1 MAVIKIQNTRNVVG
15 AIRYLTKEASHDGVH
30 ARVGSVMTQNVSFKN
45 ADREMMH
52 LLKKFGKTKNV
63 QAYLAIQSFSV
74 EELNPDKQSDLTLA
88 TAIGL
93 ETARKMWGEDR
104 QIFVVT
110 QADNGIVHN
119 HIVCCSPD
127 IRYGKSLRG
136 KQTNHKYAMEI
147 SDQVI
152 EDYGVE
158 NLNSQKSEFRE
169 KQSMGEI
176 KRREKGLYVW
186 KDDLKNRIR
195 DCMDREDI
203 LSTEDFK
210 NVMESDYDVDVR
222 ISEKGNLSYRFIDQ
236 ENKDR
241 KCRASRLGNVY
252 GKEGIDYGIKDNWTK
267 KIKKSRSKSRNK
279 SKRIGSIESINVG
292 NENRV
297 VRREVEPVGFDFERS
312 RDTWEE
318 SEKYCKEFE
327 ELSEYVGNGDE
338 QSSYNRREH
347 EGSTESDRKDDRQK
361 DSGDKTTNSGDQ
373 GDSFRGFEPTERSRR
388 KESEERDRKLREA
401 NEARFREVQRQLEQ
415 DVAEMYKNNGDNDFE
430 FF

>member
-30 ARVGSVMTQNVSFKN
+30 ARVGSVSTQNVSFQN
-45 ADREMMH
+45 ADREMIH

-74 EELNPDKQSDLTLA
+74 DELNPESKTDLDKA
-88 TAIGL
+88 NIIGL
-93 ETARKMWGEDR
+93 QTAKKMWGKDR

-152 EDYGVE
+152 ADYGVKNF
-158 NLNSQKSEFRE
+158 NLQKSEFRE

-186 KDDLKNRIR
+186 KDDLKSRIR

-222 ISEKGNLSYRFIDQ
+222 ISGKGNLSYRFIDQ

-252 GKEGIDYGIKDNWTK
+252 GKDGIEYGITENR
-267 KIKKSRSKSRNK
+267 IKRNKKSRNK
-279 SKRIGSIESINVG
+279 SKRIGSIESVNVG
-292 NENRV
+292 EENRIN
-297 VRREVEPVGFDFERS
+297 RREIESVGLDFERS
-312 RDTWEE
+312 RDAL
-318 SEKYCKEFE
+318 EKSRTDYKEFE
-327 ELSEYVGNGDE
+327 ELSEYVGNCDGK
-338 QSSYNRREH
+338 SSYNRQEH
-347 EGSTESDRKDDRQK
+347 EESSRSNERYNQSNDRRDEE
-361 DSGDKTTNSGDQ
+361 S
-373 GDSFRGFEPTERSRR
+373 SFSDFEPTKKHGR
-388 KESEERDRKLREA
+388 KEIDRRQQELREA
-401 NEARFREVQRQLEQ
+401 NAARFREIQRQFEQ
-415 DVAEMYKNNGDNDFE
+415 EVAELDRQNETDDLE

>member
-30 ARVGSVMTQNVSFKN
+30 ARIGSVLTQNVSFKN

-74 EELNPDKQSDLTLA
+74 EELNPDVQSDLTLA

-222 ISEKGNLSYRFIDQ
+222 ISGKGNLSYRFIDQ

-267 KIKKSRSKSRNK
+267 KIKKSRNK
-279 SKRIGSIESINVG
+279 SKRIGSIESVNVRTG
-292 NENRV
+292 KQIDEQ
-297 VRREVEPVGFDFERS
+297 EFGFVGLDFGS
-312 RDTWEE
+312 TRDTLEE
-318 SEKYCKEFE
+318 SGKDYKEFE
-327 ELSEYVGNGDE
+327 ELCENVGGSDEKSNNNRSEHEEASRRDAGCDQQNELGDDISRSEYQGGT
-338 QSSYNRREH
+338 YR
-347 EGSTESDRKDDRQK
+347 GS
-361 DSGDKTTNSGDQ
+361 
-373 GDSFRGFEPTERSRR
+373 RGSEPTERR
-388 KESEERDRKLREA
+388 KEADEQERKLREA
-401 NEARFREVQRQLEQ
+401 NEARFKEVQRQLEQ
-415 DVAEMYKNNGDNDFE
+415 DVAELYKNNGDDDFE

>member
-30 ARVGSVMTQNVSFKN
+30 ARIGSVMTQNVSFKN

-267 KIKKSRSKSRNK
+267 KIKKSRSKTRNK
-279 SKRIGSIESINVG
+279 SKRIGSIESVNVR

-312 RDTWEE
+312 RDTLEQ
-318 SEKYCKEFE
+318 SRKDYREFG
-327 ELSEYVGNGDE
+327 ELGEYVGNGDE

-347 EGSTESDRKDDRQK
+347 EGSNRRDEEKNGNRNECSISETQSG
-361 DSGDKTTNSGDQ
+361 GDKRIGKHEN
-373 GDSFRGFEPTERSRR
+373 
-388 KESEERDRKLREA
+388 EEDKQRKLREA
-401 NEARFREVQRQLEQ
+401 NEARFRELQRQLEQ
-415 DVAEMYKNNGDNDFE
+415 DVAEMYKNNGDDDYELF
-430 FF
+430 

>member
-15 AIRYLTKEASHDGVH
+15 AIRYLTKEASHDGIH
-30 ARVGSVMTQNVSFKN
+30 DRVGSVSTQNVSFQN

-63 QAYLAIQSFSV
+63 QAYLAIQSFDV
-74 EELNPDKQSDLTLA
+74 AELNPDDITDLNKA
-88 TAIGL
+88 NKIGL
-93 ETARKMWGEDR
+93 ETAKKMWGKDR
-104 QIFVVT
+104 QLFVVT

-152 EDYGVE
+152 ADYGVK
-158 NLNSQKSEFRE
+158 NFNSQKSEFRE

-203 LSTEDFK
+203 LSVDDFK
-210 NVMESDYDVDVR
+210 NVMESDFNVDVR
-222 ISEKGNLSYRFIDQ
+222 ISGKGNLSYRFIDQ

-252 GKEGIDYGIKDNWTK
+252 GKEGIDYGIIDNRTK
-267 KIKKSRSKSRNK
+267 KIRKSRNK
-279 SKRIGSIESINVG
+279 SKRIESVESIDVG
-292 NENRV
+292 EENRID
-297 VRREVEPVGFDFERS
+297 RREVESVGFDFRS
-312 RDTWEE
+312 TRDAWEQSE
-318 SEKYCKEFE
+318 SNYREFE
-327 ELSEYVGNGDE
+327 ERNENDGYDNE
-338 QSSYNRREH
+338 QSSNNRREH
-347 EGSTESDRKDDRQK
+347 GQTVEQSVDG
-361 DSGDKTTNSGDQ
+361 DSASKSGYKRTQ
-373 GDSFRGFEPTERSRR
+373 ETSFRGFEPVR
-388 KESEERDRKLREA
+388 KHESEEDRKQRELREA
-401 NEARFREVQRQLEQ
+401 NEARFRAMEQELEQ
-415 DVAEMYKNNGDNDFE
+415 EVAELYRNNESDDFE
-430 FF
+430 YF

>member
-30 ARVGSVMTQNVSFKN
+30 ARIGSVMTQNVSFKN

-279 SKRIGSIESINVG
+279 SKRIGSIESIYVG

-312 RDTWEE
+312 RDTLEE
-318 SEKYCKEFE
+318 SRKDYREFG
-327 ELSEYVGNGDE
+327 ELGEYVGNGDE

-347 EGSTESDRKDDRQK
+347 EGSNRRDEEKNGNRNECSISETQSG
-361 DSGDKTTNSGDQ
+361 GDKRIGKHEN
-373 GDSFRGFEPTERSRR
+373 
-388 KESEERDRKLREA
+388 EEDKQRKLREA

-415 DVAEMYKNNGDNDFE
+415 DVAEMYKNNGDDDYELF
-430 FF
+430 

>member
-252 GKEGIDYGIKDNWTK
+252 GKDGIEYGITENR
-267 KIKKSRSKSRNK
+267 IKRNKKSRNK
-279 SKRIGSIESINVG
+279 SKRIGSIESINVRE
-292 NENRV
+292 ENRV
-297 VRREVEPVGFDFERS
+297 DRREVEPVGFDFERPT
-312 RDTWEE
+312 DTLEE
-318 SEKYCKEFE
+318 SRKDYREYG
-327 ELSEYVGNGDE
+327 ELGEYVGNGDE

-347 EGSTESDRKDDRQK
+347 EGSNRRDEEKNGNRNECSISETQSG
-361 DSGDKTTNSGDQ
+361 GDKRIGKHENEKDKQ
-373 GDSFRGFEPTERSRR
+373 
-388 KESEERDRKLREA
+388 RKLREA

-415 DVAEMYKNNGDNDFE
+415 DVAEMYKNNGDDDYELF
-430 FF
+430 

>member
-30 ARVGSVMTQNVSFKN
+30 ARIGSVLTQNVSFKN

-74 EELNPDKQSDLTLA
+74 EELNPDEQSDLTLA

-222 ISEKGNLSYRFIDQ
+222 ISGKGNLSYRFIDQ

-252 GKEGIDYGIKDNWTK
+252 GKDGIEYGITGNR
-267 KIKKSRSKSRNK
+267 IKKKSRNK
-279 SKRIGSIESINVG
+279 PKRIGSIESVNVG
-292 NENRV
+292 EENRIN
-297 VRREVEPVGFDFERS
+297 RREIESVRIDFERS
-312 RDTWEE
+312 RDPLEE
-318 SEKYCKEFE
+318 SRTDYREFE
-327 ELSEYVGNGDE
+327 ELGGYVGNCEE
-338 QSSYNRREH
+338 QSSYNRQEH
-347 EGSTESDRKDDRQK
+347 EESSRRNERYNQSNDRRDEE
-361 DSGDKTTNSGDQ
+361 S
-373 GDSFRGFEPTERSRR
+373 SFSGFEPTERSRR
-388 KESEERDRKLREA
+388 KETEERDRKLREA
-401 NEARFREVQRQLEQ
+401 NEARFEELKRQLEQ
-415 DVAEMYKNNGDNDFE
+415 EVEEINRHNESDDYELF
-430 FF
+430 

>member
-30 ARVGSVMTQNVSFKN
+30 ARVGSVLTQNVSFKN

-186 KDDLKNRIR
+186 KDDLKSRIR
-195 DCMDREDI
+195 DCMDHEDI

-210 NVMESDYDVDVR
+210 NVMESDFNVDVR
-222 ISEKGNLSYRFIDQ
+222 ISTKGNLSYRFIDQ

-252 GKEGIDYGIKDNWTK
+252 GKDGIEYGITENR
-267 KIKKSRSKSRNK
+267 IKRNKKSRNK
-279 SKRIGSIESINVG
+279 SKRIGSIESVNVRE
-292 NENRV
+292 ENRID
-297 VRREVEPVGFDFERS
+297 RREIEPVGFDFERS
-312 RDTWEE
+312 TDTLEE
-318 SEKYCKEFE
+318 SRKDYREFE
-327 ELSEYVGNGDE
+327 ELGEYVGNGDGK
-338 QSSYNRREH
+338 SSSDRREH
-347 EGSTESDRKDDRQK
+347 EESDKRYEEQNGNRNEC
-361 DSGDKTTNSGDQ
+361 SVSETS
-373 GDSFRGFEPTERSRR
+373 SRGYDPTERSRR

-415 DVAEMYKNNGDNDFE
+415 EVAELYKNNGEDDFE

>member
-136 KQTNHKYAMEI
+136 KQINHKYAMEI

-158 NLNSQKSEFRE
+158 NLNSQKSGFRE

-203 LSTEDFK
+203 LSIEDFK

-297 VRREVEPVGFDFERS
+297 VRREVEPVGFDFGRS

-318 SEKYCKEFE
+318 SEKYCKEFG
-327 ELSEYVGNGDE
+327 ELGEYVENGDE

>member
-252 GKEGIDYGIKDNWTK
+252 GKDGIEYGITENR
-267 KIKKSRSKSRNK
+267 IKRNKKSRNK
-279 SKRIGSIESINVG
+279 SKRIGSIESINVRE
-292 NENRV
+292 ENRID
-297 VRREVEPVGFDFERS
+297 RREVEPVGFDFERPT
-312 RDTWEE
+312 DTLEE
-318 SEKYCKEFE
+318 SRKDYREYG
-327 ELSEYVGNGDE
+327 ELGEYVGNGDE

-347 EGSTESDRKDDRQK
+347 EGSNRRDEEKNGNRNECSISETQSG
-361 DSGDKTTNSGDQ
+361 GDKRIGKHEN
-373 GDSFRGFEPTERSRR
+373 
-388 KESEERDRKLREA
+388 EEDKQRKLREA

>member
-30 ARVGSVMTQNVSFKN
+30 ARIGSVLTQNVSFKN

-252 GKEGIDYGIKDNWTK
+252 GKDGIEYGITENRIKRN
-267 KIKKSRSKSRNK
+267 KKSTNK
-279 SKRIGSIESINVG
+279 SKRIGSIESVNVG
-292 NENRV
+292 EENRIN
-297 VRREVEPVGFDFERS
+297 RREIESVGLDFERS
-312 RDTWEE
+312 RDAL
-318 SEKYCKEFE
+318 EKSRTDYKEFE
-327 ELSEYVGNGDE
+327 ELSEYVGNCDGK
-338 QSSYNRREH
+338 SSYNRQEH
-347 EGSTESDRKDDRQK
+347 EESSRSNERYNQSNDRRDEE
-361 DSGDKTTNSGDQ
+361 S
-373 GDSFRGFEPTERSRR
+373 SFSDFEPTKKHGR
-388 KESEERDRKLREA
+388 KEIDRRQQELREA
-401 NEARFREVQRQLEQ
+401 NAARFREIQRQLEQ
-415 DVAEMYKNNGDNDFE
+415 EVAELDRQNETDDLE

>member
-30 ARVGSVMTQNVSFKN
+30 ARIGSVLTQNVSFKN

-210 NVMESDYDVDVR
+210 NVMESDFNVDVR
-222 ISEKGNLSYRFIDQ
+222 ISAKGNLSYRFIDL

-252 GKEGIDYGIKDNWTK
+252 GKDGIEYGITENR
-267 KIKKSRSKSRNK
+267 IKRNKKSRNK
-279 SKRIGSIESINVG
+279 SKRIGSIESVNVRAG
-292 NENRV
+292 KQIDE
-297 VRREVEPVGFDFERS
+297 REFGFVGLDFGS
-312 RDTWEE
+312 TRDTLEE
-318 SEKYCKEFE
+318 SEKDYKEFG
-327 ELSEYVGNGDE
+327 ELCENVGRSDGKSSSDKQEHEATSRRDARCDQTNELGDNISKSEYPVGTFRGSE
-338 QSSYNRREH
+338 
-347 EGSTESDRKDDRQK
+347 STE
-361 DSGDKTTNSGDQ
+361 
-373 GDSFRGFEPTERSRR
+373 RR

-401 NEARFREVQRQLEQ
+401 NEARFREVQRQIEQ
-415 DVAEMYKNNGDNDFE
+415 DVAEMYKNNGDDDFE

>member
-30 ARVGSVMTQNVSFKN
+30 ARIGSVLTQNVSFKN

-210 NVMESDYDVDVR
+210 NVMESDFNVDVR
-222 ISEKGNLSYRFIDQ
+222 ISARGNLSYRFLDQ

-252 GKEGIDYGIKDNWTK
+252 GKDGIEYGITENR
-267 KIKKSRSKSRNK
+267 IKRNKKSRNK
-279 SKRIGSIESINVG
+279 SKRIGSIESVNVRE
-292 NENRV
+292 ENRV
-297 VRREVEPVGFDFERS
+297 DRREVEPVGFDFERS
-312 RDTWEE
+312 TDTLEE
-318 SEKYCKEFE
+318 SRKDYREFE
-327 ELSEYVGNGDE
+327 ELGEYVGNGDE
-338 QSSYNRREH
+338 KSSSDRREH
-347 EGSTESDRKDDRQK
+347 EESNRSDEEQNGNRNECSISETQ
-361 DSGDKTTNSGDQ
+361 S
-373 GDSFRGFEPTERSRR
+373 RGYEPTERSRR

-415 DVAEMYKNNGDNDFE
+415 EVAELYKNNGEDDFE